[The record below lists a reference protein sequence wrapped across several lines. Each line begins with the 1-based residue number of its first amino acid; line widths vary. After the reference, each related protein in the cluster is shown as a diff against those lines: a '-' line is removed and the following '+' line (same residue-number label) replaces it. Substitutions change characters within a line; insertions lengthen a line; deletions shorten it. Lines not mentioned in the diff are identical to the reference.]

1 MKVIFLADVSGT
13 GKSGE
18 IKEVS
23 DGYARNYLIPKKLA
37 MVATA
42 EALNQSK
49 LRMQSKARKEAQTE
63 TEIAELGKILDGKT
77 IEIKARVGM
86 GSQLHGAITATD
98 IASALEGQGIN
109 VDKRKIELDEPITKT
124 GNYEISVKLG
134 GEISPKI
141 KVTVVPEA

>member
-1 MKVIFLADVSGT
+1 MKVIFLTDVSGT
-13 GKSGE
+13 AKSGE

-23 DGYARNYLIPKKLA
+23 DGYARNYLIPRKLA

-42 EALNQSK
+42 DALNESK

-63 TEIAELGKILDGKT
+63 TEIAELGKILDGKS

-86 GSQLHGAITATD
+86 GSQLHGGVTATD

-109 VDKRKIELDEPITKT
+109 VDKRKIELGEPITKT
-124 GNYEISVKLG
+124 GSYEITVKLAA
-134 GEISPKI
+134 EIAPKI